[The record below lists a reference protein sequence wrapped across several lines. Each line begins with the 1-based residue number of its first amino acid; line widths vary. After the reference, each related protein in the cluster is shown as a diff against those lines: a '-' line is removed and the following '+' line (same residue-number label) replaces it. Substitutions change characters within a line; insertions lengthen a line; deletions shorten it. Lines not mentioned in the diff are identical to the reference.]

1 MKNKPHPKR
10 WKIAL
15 LTWIAIY
22 PTITILLAVMNNIL
36 DKIDLMPIRTL
47 ILTLIVV
54 PFMVYLIVPFLQKRF
69 AKWLES

>member
-1 MKNKPHPKR
+1 MKDKPHPKR

-47 ILTLIVV
+47 ILTLIVGTLYGV
-54 PFMVYLIVPFLQKRF
+54 PDRSLSTKRIC
-69 AKWLES
+69 